1 MGYTVVN
8 LSTVIATHL
17 TEILRRFAHELLT
30 RQETQK
36 LLDSVSKKS
45 PKIIEGV
52 ITDPLN
58 LGQIQKVLQNL
69 LRERVSIRD
78 LLTILETL
86 ADRASVTKSADIL
99 MGMTSRYNL
108 SHVLR
113 DEKTLDEVIAEG
125 PSGIHVLPAASGME
139 WMANLTGE
147 QRVTFLQKMDALNG
161 RYDILLLDTGAG
173 ISSNVTYFNL
183 AAQTRIV
190 IVTPEPTSLTDAYAL
205 IKVLHQS
212 HRLRDFEVVVNSV
225 QGEKEALEVYRSLTT
240 VADRFLDVR
249 LGYLGCIERD
259 EHVRQAVLQQKPVV
273 LLYPHGGV
281 ARSCRAIAQRIAQ
294 LPVEVMG
301 NELGL
306 FWRKMVEKAP
316 V

>member
-1 MGYTVVN
+1 MAQPDQTSTLRQMAAARAEQQDTDAIGSETTPPRRNGTARRRVTHV
-8 LSTVIATHL
+8 LSVTSGKGGVGKTCFVINVAIALSERH
-17 TEILRRFAHELLT
+17 
-30 RQETQK
+30 K
-36 LLDSVSKKS
+36 
-45 PKIIEGV
+45 
-52 ITDPLN
+52 
-58 LGQIQKVLQNL
+58 KVLVL
-69 LRERVSIRD
+69 D
-78 LLTILETL
+78 ADMGL
-86 ADRASVTKSADIL
+86 ANVDIL
-99 MGMTSRYNL
+99 LGITSRSNL

-113 DEKTLDEVIAEG
+113 DEKTLDEVIVEG
-125 PSGIHVLPAASGME
+125 PSGIHVLPAASGLE
-139 WMANLTGE
+139 WMVNLTGE

-190 IVTPEPTSLTDAYAL
+190 VVTPEPTSLTDAYAL

-212 HRLRDFEVVVNSV
+212 HSVRSFEVVVNSV
-225 QGEKEALEVYRSLTT
+225 HGEQEALEVYRSLTT

-259 EHVRQAVLQQKPVV
+259 DQVRQAVLKQKPVV
-273 LLYPHGGV
+273 LLYPEGKV
-281 ARSCRAIAQRIAQ
+281 ARSYRGIAQRIAQ
-294 LPVEVMG
+294 LPVEAMG

-306 FWRKMVEKAP
+306 FWRTMVEKDH

>member
-1 MGYTVVN
+1 MTQPDQTTTLRQMTAARAEHRAASAPPPRPESHSRRRVTHVLSVTSGKGGVGKTSFVVN
-8 LSTVIATHL
+8 VAIALS
-17 TEILRRFAHELLT
+17 ERR
-30 RQETQK
+30 K
-36 LLDSVSKKS
+36 
-45 PKIIEGV
+45 
-52 ITDPLN
+52 
-58 LGQIQKVLQNL
+58 KVLVL
-69 LRERVSIRD
+69 D
-78 LLTILETL
+78 ADMGL
-86 ADRASVTKSADIL
+86 ANIDIL
-99 MGMTSRYNL
+99 LGMTSRHNL

-125 PSGIHVLPAASGME
+125 PSGIHVLPAASGVE
-139 WMANLTGE
+139 WMANLTAE
-147 QRVTFLQKMDALNG
+147 QRLTFLQKMDALNG

-212 HRLRDFEVVVNSV
+212 HRLRNFEVVVNSV

-249 LGYLGCIERD
+249 LGYLGYIERD
-259 EHVRQAVLQQKPVV
+259 DQVRQAVLKQKPVV
-273 LLYPHGGV
+273 LLYPDGGV
-281 ARSCRAIAQRIAQ
+281 ARSYRAIAQRIAQ
-294 LPVEVMG
+294 LTPEAMG

-306 FWRKMVEKAP
+306 FWRKMVEKPP